1 MVQPV
6 VQSLPGFIARTI
18 LSASSS
24 AATSLQGID
33 CTSLE
38 DGACC
43 FVREE
48 PLGTPNGGLYRY
60 FASSARVP
68 ASPTVI
74 TANGGG
80 QWLLESAR
88 SKMNLKAIEIG
99 TGGTAPTSAEAGP
112 TRGWLFAIGDLGYQ
126 EFGLEP
132 NVDRSAAIILGF
144 SWAPA
149 GAEVGKVVSW
159 QLDVCKAGVGKDI
172 SAIDTT
178 KSLVDVA
185 VGAVAAI
192 YVHSAFTLTPAEWGG
207 ADAVVDELHV
217 RLQRIASTT
226 DPVSPPGVH
235 HIICIQ
241 PLL

>member
-6 VQSLPGFIARTI
+6 VQSLPGFIARTL

-60 FASSARVP
+60 SASSARTPSTSVV
-68 ASPTVI
+68 A
-74 TANGGG
+74 ANGGG
-80 QWLLESAR
+80 QWLLESVR
-88 SKMNLKAIEIG
+88 SQMDLKSVRIG
-99 TGGTAPTSAEAGP
+99 TGGTAPVSTEAGP
-112 TRGWLFAIGDLGYQ
+112 TQGWLFDVADLGYQ
-126 EFGLEP
+126 EFGLAP
-132 NVDRSAAIILGF
+132 NVDRSLPIIIGF
-144 SWAPA
+144 SWAPS
-149 GAEVGKVVSW
+149 GAEAAKVVSW
-159 QLDVCKAGVGKDI
+159 QLDVCKAGVGKNI
-172 SAIDTT
+172 ATIDTT

-185 VGAVAAI
+185 VGAAAAI

-235 HIICIQ
+235 HMVCIQ